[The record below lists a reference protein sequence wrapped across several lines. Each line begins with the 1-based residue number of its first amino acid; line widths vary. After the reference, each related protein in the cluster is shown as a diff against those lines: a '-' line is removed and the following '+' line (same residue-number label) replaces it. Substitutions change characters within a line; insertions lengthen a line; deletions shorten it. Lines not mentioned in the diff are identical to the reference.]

1 MIALIVDQEDL
12 NPHPVMDDGL
22 QFLKIHLNTA
32 ITGQKDHIAAS
43 VILTCLPGADRCWK
57 IVTHGRNC
65 GIGDK
70 PLALLDGVAMA
81 SRHAGRAISH
91 YSDLVFFQSRT

>member
-1 MIALIVDQEDL
+1 
-12 NPHPVMDDGL
+12 MDDGL

-32 ITGQKDHIAAS
+32 IT
-43 VILTCLPGADRCWK
+43 WK

>member
-1 MIALIVDQEDL
+1 
-12 NPHPVMDDGL
+12 MDDGL

-43 VILTCLPGADRCWK
+43 VVLTCLPGADRCWK
-57 IVTHGRNC
+57 IVTHGRDC

-70 PLALLDGVAMA
+70 TLALLDDVAMA
-81 SRHAGRAISH
+81 PATQAEPFPTTVIWFSFS
-91 YSDLVFFQSRT
+91 LVLK